1 MTKRYDLIVVGAG
14 PAGLMA
20 ARTAAL
26 NGLSVALLER
36 KTDIPRVRRL
46 DGGAIGINEYLFGQM
61 TLFNPK
67 AKHFCFPTSGFSVP
81 YNGPYSNIYGFQ
93 IHSPGGQRLRFGDW
107 EAVATRGDEVR
118 VGVSLDKGELLRGL
132 LDECTNFGVE
142 VYPGT
147 NVTALKKDDQFVQ
160 LTGNGQNFEGP
171 FVIAADGVNSRIA
184 RILGFNKERR
194 FKGTARYVT
203 WMVEGDV
210 PVDPGSFN
218 FLITERGI
226 FSIYPDY
233 RPNLFHVNTFSTDT
247 TIDLNASIKYFM
259 TEDPTYAPWFTGV
272 TKVDVVNCV
281 VNLLTPIKDPYRDNT
296 LLVGDAAWV
305 MEFSN
310 IAALC
315 NGWKAGNAIT
325 LAVTDKQYG
334 KEGLGDYFEWWE
346 QTFYDPYGRF
356 DFGMGAGEP
365 QDYLT
370 GEEIDYLADLVKE
383 PLSSTMNFF
392 TLFNLLGSTYGELL
406 PTIEQERPE
415 VMEKLL
421 EMRANMEE
429 FREKRIKLGFPNR

>member
-1 MTKRYDLIVVGAG
+1 MAKRFDLVVVGAG

-26 NGLSVALLER
+26 NGISVALLER

-46 DGGAIGINEYLFGQM
+46 DGGAIGINEYLYGQM
-61 TLFNPK
+61 TLFNAK
-67 AKHFCFPTSGFSVP
+67 AKQFCFPTSGFSVP

-93 IHSPGGQRLRFGDW
+93 IHSPGGRRLLFGDW
-107 EAVATRGDEVR
+107 GAAATRGDEVR
-118 VGVSLDKGELLRGL
+118 VGLSLDKGELLRGL
-132 LDECTNFGVE
+132 LDECINFGVE
-142 VYPGT
+142 VYSGT
-147 NVTALKKDDQFVQ
+147 NVTALKKDDGLVR
-160 LTGNGQNFEGP
+160 LTGNGELFEGT

-184 RILGFNKERR
+184 RIMGFNKERR

-233 RPNLFHVNTFSTDT
+233 KENVFHVNTFSTDT
-247 TIDLNASIKYFM
+247 TLDLNASIKYFM
-259 TEDPTYAPWFTGV
+259 TEDPTYAPWFTDA
-272 TKVDVVNCV
+272 TKVDVVSCV
-281 VNLLTPIKDPYRDNT
+281 VNLLSPIKDPFRDNI

-310 IAALC
+310 MAALC
-315 NGWKAGNAIT
+315 NGWKAGNAVT
-325 LAVTDKQYG
+325 LAMTDKHFDRT
-334 KEGLGDYFEWWE
+334 GLGDYFEWWE
-346 QTFYDPYGRF
+346 KAFYEPYGRF

-370 GEEIDYLADLVKE
+370 GEEIDYLAGLVKE
-383 PLSSTMNFF
+383 PLPATMNFF

-406 PTIEQERPE
+406 STIEQERPE
-415 VMEKLL
+415 VMERLL

-429 FREKRIKLGFPNR
+429 FRKKRIKLGFPNR